1 MAAIWYGWK
10 DGRILLT
17 FDQTRK
23 RLEFIRRNPAVSVCV
38 LDRADWFRN
47 VVLFGRVVEIFDD
60 ENLAN
65 VDELSHSYMNRPY
78 PDRTRPRVCAWMEID
93 SWFAWNAYAEVS
105 NLEEGG
111 TTIGTASCE
120 LAAATGPDAGRA
132 ERRAARA
139 LRVDRRQL
147 SQELHGHDR

>member
-1 MAAIWYGWK
+1 MTREPIPAHVDALLSQPNPAVLASVRPDGTPHMAAVWYGWK
-10 DGRILLT
+10 GGRILLT

-23 RLEFIRRNPAVSVCV
+23 RLEFIRQNPAVSVCV
-38 LDRADWFRN
+38 LDRADWLRS

-65 VDELSHSYMNRPY
+65 ADELSHSYMNRPY

-93 SWFAWNAYAEVS
+93 SWFAWNAYTEVS

-111 TTIGTASCE
+111 TTIGTAS
-120 LAAATGPDAGRA
+120 
-132 ERRAARA
+132 
-139 LRVDRRQL
+139 
-147 SQELHGHDR
+147 S

>member
-1 MAAIWYGWK
+1 MTKKPIPAHVDALLSGPNPAVLASLRADGTPHLAAIWYGWK

-17 FDQTRK
+17 FDQARK

-60 ENLAN
+60 ENLAH

-111 TTIGTASCE
+111 TSIRTAS
-120 LAAATGPDAGRA
+120 
-132 ERRAARA
+132 
-139 LRVDRRQL
+139 
-147 SQELHGHDR
+147 S